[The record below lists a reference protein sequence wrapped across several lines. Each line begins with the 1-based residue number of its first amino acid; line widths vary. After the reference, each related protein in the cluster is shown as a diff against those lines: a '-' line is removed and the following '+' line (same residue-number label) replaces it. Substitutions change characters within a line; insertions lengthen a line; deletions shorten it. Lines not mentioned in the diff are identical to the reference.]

1 MTKYLNAKEYDILDM
16 ILHSEE
22 PLNVSQILKLRPQF
36 TSNIVQPVI
45 RKLLKF
51 KLIEVADITMD
62 GNIFSRRFRVTE
74 SAPDTIRK
82 MFQDDYIHFSKLVSG
97 QSLMSAM
104 VEANDNPGQVMEE
117 IGELE
122 KLLQEYK
129 GKNHNFSK
137 DKSKGES

>member
-129 GKNHNFSK
+129 GKNHNPSK

>member
-45 RKLLKF
+45 CKLLKF

-129 GKNHNFSK
+129 EKSRNSSK
-137 DKSKGES
+137 EK

>member
-129 GKNHNFSK
+129 EKSRNSSK
-137 DKSKGES
+137 EK

>member
-62 GNIFSRRFRVTE
+62 GNIFSRRFRITE

-129 GKNHNFSK
+129 EKSRNSSK
-137 DKSKGES
+137 EK

>member
-117 IGELE
+117 ISELE

-129 GKNHNFSK
+129 GKNHNSSK